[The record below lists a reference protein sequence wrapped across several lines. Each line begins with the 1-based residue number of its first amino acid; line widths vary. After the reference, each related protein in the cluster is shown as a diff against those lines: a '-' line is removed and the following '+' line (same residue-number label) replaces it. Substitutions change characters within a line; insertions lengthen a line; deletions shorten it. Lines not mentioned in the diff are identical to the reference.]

1 MIDLQSS
8 PTVNN
13 DYNRARPRLH
23 TSQSAEYMPLLTKNR
38 IDDDIYADP
47 QHDVSDDDDSPVEA
61 YAVVNVHTIN
71 QKSSMRLCVCVCVC
85 VCVLF

>member
-1 MIDLQSS
+1 MILNAVVIDLQSS

-13 DYNRARPRLH
+13 DYNGPRPRLP

-47 QHDVSDDDDSPVEA
+47 QHDVSED
-61 YAVVNVHTIN
+61 
-71 QKSSMRLCVCVCVC
+71 QKSSMCVCVCCVC
-85 VCVLF
+85 VCVLCTLLF